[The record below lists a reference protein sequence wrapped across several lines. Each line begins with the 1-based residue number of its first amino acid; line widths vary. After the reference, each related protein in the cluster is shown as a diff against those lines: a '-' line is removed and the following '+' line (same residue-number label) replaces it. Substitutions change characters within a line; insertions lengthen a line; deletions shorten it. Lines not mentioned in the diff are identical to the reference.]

1 MSRYR
6 TCMAAVWV
14 SRRSLSLPLSSRR
27 SERPANGPLVQFEET
42 RDHTYRCLSSLG
54 ELLLEP
60 HLQRVVVQQD
70 ERREEDHVPILGAV
84 TFHERLQLAQHV
96 AAERR
101 EYAMDEDRRHLVGQ
115 VRRQRSPLVVG
126 VFGVSGL
133 DDIVIPASPAR
144 FQEPT
149 DYPEPYRL
157 S

>member
-1 MSRYR
+1 
-6 TCMAAVWV
+6 MAAVWV

-27 SERPANGPLVQFEET
+27 SERPANGPLVHFEIP

-60 HLQRVVVQQD
+60 HLQLVVVQQD

-101 EYAMDEDRRHLVGQ
+101 EYAMDED
-115 VRRQRSPLVVG
+115 
-126 VFGVSGL
+126 
-133 DDIVIPASPAR
+133 
-144 FQEPT
+144 
-149 DYPEPYRL
+149 
-157 S
+157 